1 MNSTTIN
8 SKIVNDA
15 KHIFML
21 INKIEDINKTLSRI
35 TFSETT
41 STTNLNDN
49 DKDLYYKILSN
60 TVKDLSKAIEQ
71 NKQAYG
77 LANAMKD
84 LTYVRKKVME
94 RDPLNTTNL
103 VLPRNIPTNNN
114 INTGFEESKSNSKH
128 SRKQRMNRKTR
139 KSRRI

>member
-1 MNSTTIN
+1 MNSTTID
-8 SKIVNDA
+8 SKTVNDA

-21 INKIEDINKTLSRI
+21 INKIEDINKTLSSI
-35 TFSETT
+35 TFSETK

-49 DKDLYYKILSN
+49 DKDLYHRILLN

-84 LTYVRKKVME
+84 LRYVKKKVME
-94 RDPLNTTNL
+94 HDYRNTANL
-103 VLPRNIPTNNN
+103 VLPRNIPTNNA
-114 INTGFEESKSNSKH
+114 NTGFEESKSNSKH
-128 SRKQRMNRKTR
+128 SRKRRINRKTR
-139 KSRRI
+139 KSRK